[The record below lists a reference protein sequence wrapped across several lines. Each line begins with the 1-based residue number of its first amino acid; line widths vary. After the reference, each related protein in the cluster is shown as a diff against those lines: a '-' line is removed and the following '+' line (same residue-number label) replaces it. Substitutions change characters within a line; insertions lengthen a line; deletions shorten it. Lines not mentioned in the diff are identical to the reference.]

1 MNLRDIKKDIEY
13 VVSAFV
19 DDCYL
24 FATIKPEASD
34 DALSELLDKA
44 IDLYND
50 LRDKVNVKVDGGKK
64 AYYDSIRK
72 ELLEETDA
80 LYTALSDVVKKAA
93 KAA

>member
-13 VVSAFV
+13 VISAFV

-34 DALSELLDKA
+34 EALAELLDKA

-50 LRDKVNVKVDGGKK
+50 LKDKVNHPEEPKK
-64 AYYDSIRK
+64 AYYNAIRNDLFAGLDK
-72 ELLEETDA
+72 LCEKL
-80 LYTALSDVVKKAA
+80 TAIISK
-93 KAA
+93 